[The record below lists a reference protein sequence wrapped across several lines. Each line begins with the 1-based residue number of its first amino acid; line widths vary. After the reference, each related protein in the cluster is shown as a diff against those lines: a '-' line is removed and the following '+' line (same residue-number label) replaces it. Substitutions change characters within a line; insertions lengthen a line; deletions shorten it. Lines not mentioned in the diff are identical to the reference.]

1 MKWPFESTTST
12 ATANISESDLFRL
25 RQEASVVD
33 AEKHELSFLEERL
46 VEIVSNK

>member
-1 MKWPFESTTST
+1 MST
-12 ATANISESDLFRL
+12 AAANISETDLCKL
-25 RQEASVVD
+25 RHDVSVLV